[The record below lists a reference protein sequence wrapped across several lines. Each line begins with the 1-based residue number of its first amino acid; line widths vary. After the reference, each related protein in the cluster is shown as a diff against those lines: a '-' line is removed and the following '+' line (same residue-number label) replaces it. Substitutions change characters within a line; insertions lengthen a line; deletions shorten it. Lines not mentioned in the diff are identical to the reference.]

1 MKLLNIVLVFSL
13 FCSTS
18 SFAQLATGSI
28 APNFTLTDID
38 GETHELYDYLD
49 EGKAVLLDFFAVW
62 CGPCMSH
69 APILNAAY
77 QAYGPNGDNSMM
89 FLALESDDSTTD
101 ANIEVD
107 TYNGFQW
114 NSELSYPIIN
124 TTNNT
129 PTQYNINYYP
139 TVYVVCP
146 NKTITE
152 VGQIG
157 VEAIASFVAA
167 NCELSVS
174 ENDLKLSD
182 LNANFN
188 SCTTLSEPTVELKNI
203 GSNSFTNP
211 QIDVFLDEVFIE
223 TITWQGVINTLETVT
238 VSITPLA
245 PISTGLHTLKA
256 TISDDDVI
264 GNNLVT
270 TEFSV
275 NQFTNT
281 SVELNLVLDNYPAE
295 TTWQLLNENLVE
307 VYSGSGYTLANS
319 AITES
324 FDLEMN
330 QCYTFTINDSYGDG
344 ICCSYGAGSYSIGSD
359 GVSFGG
365 GDFGSSE
372 SVSFYIGDNNSNET
386 VSQLIDM
393 PSGWSIFSTY
403 MEVIN
408 PDFGHVVSSISD
420 EITIAKNYLGSAY
433 LPSWDFNGI
442 GDIQLAQ
449 GYQVK
454 IKTACSLVVNGTYLY
469 PQLNPL
475 NLVNGWNIISYLR
488 LDGAPA
494 NLVFNDLTSQGA
506 IVIVKDAAG
515 AAYLPSWDFNGIG
528 DLIPGKG
535 YQVKTNAACQLIY
548 LSNLDSYE

>member
-18 SFAQLATGSI
+18 SFAQLAPGAI

-49 EGKAVLLDFFAVW
+49 EGKAVLLDFFATW

-256 TISDDDVI
+256 TISDDDVL

-275 NQFTNT
+275 NQFSNT
-281 SVELNLVLDNYPAE
+281 TVELNLVLDNYPSE

-330 QCYTFTINDSYGDG
+330 QCYTFIINDSYGDG
-344 ICCSYGAGSYSIGSD
+344 ICCSFGAGSYSIGSD

-365 GDFGSSE
+365 GDFDSSE

-408 PDFGHVVSSISD
+408 PDFEHVVSSISE

-442 GDIQLAQ
+442 GDIQLEQ

-454 IKTACSLVVNGTYLY
+454 IKHDCSLVVSGTYLH

-494 NLVFNDLTSQGA
+494 NLVFNDLTSQGT
-506 IVIVKDAAG
+506 IVIVKDDTG